1 MVDVC
6 LPLVPFARVEAPSL
20 ALGIFKT
27 KLSEL
32 GVSSKILYPNLD
44 FAYQIGIENYHALS
58 MENISLMGE
67 WLFSYCLFGD
77 KAPSVDSYFKYL
89 EGSRFCGILPSKDL
103 LSMRISASNFIDQL
117 AVNILHLDPKIVSCS
132 STFQQ
137 HVCSLA
143 LLKRLKS
150 LRPSLITV
158 MGGANCESVMGLT
171 TKRLFDFVDFVLS
184 GEGDVVFP
192 SFCHALLTSDLRSKP
207 SAINANWPGVFCSLS
222 DSSSLNLRPIV
233 TEMDEIP
240 YPDFDEYFN
249 VLDSHPLNPVINPCL
264 PVEASRGCWWGQQHH
279 CTFCGLNGDGLAY
292 RSKTPRRMFNEM
304 KFLHDK
310 HGDLPFGFVDN
321 IVPREYFETL
331 FSDSLYSPLLL
342 NGDAKLFF
350 EVKANL
356 SRHQLKMMKEAGVCW
371 IQPGIESLH
380 DLALKELKKGTTCLV
395 NLQLLRWSLELGIY
409 VSWSILTEF
418 PDEQT
423 QWLSE
428 MQDMLPLLHHLQPPM
443 ALLPVQYHRFSPYF
457 NHAKQYQLNLSPAP
471 AYSYIYPFSVEDLKG
486 LSYSFVDDNTQG
498 DACRDS
504 LYSSPEGNSL
514 YSAIFSWRDKFNS
527 PLRPLLCYQVLPDGN
542 LQIVDTRECAIKR
555 IHLLSG
561 LEKELVLLGD
571 SVIPTKQISRLL
583 PAHFGDLA
591 PETLQQ
597 ALSSLSDKKLI
608 LIVRGSF
615 LSLPVGGSLPSLP
628 TYNEFPGGA
637 VALDQLPS
645 YPSLSNPLKLA
656 YREMPR

>member
-20 ALGIFKT
+20 ALGIFKA

-44 FAYQIGIENYHALS
+44 FAYQIGIKNYYALS
-58 MENISLMGE
+58 MENITLIGE
-67 WLFSYCLFGD
+67 WLFSYCLFQD

-89 EGSRFCGILPSKDL
+89 EETGFSGILPSDDL

-117 AVNILHLDPKIVSCS
+117 AVNILRLNPKIVSCS

-137 HVCSLA
+137 HVSSLA

-171 TKRLFDFVDFVLS
+171 TKRLFGFVDFVLS

-192 SFCHALLTSDLRSKP
+192 SFCHALLTSDLRSNS
-207 SAINANWPGVFCSLS
+207 SAINADWPGVFCSVS
-222 DSSSLNLRPIV
+222 DSSSLNHRPV
-233 TEMDEIP
+233 VDEMDEIS
-240 YPDFDEYFN
+240 YPDFDDYFN
-249 VLDSHPLNPVINPCL
+249 VLDQHPLNPVINPCL

-304 KFLHDK
+304 KFLRDK
-310 HGDLPFGFVDN
+310 YGDLPFEFVDN
-321 IVPREYFETL
+321 IVPREYLTSF
-331 FSDSLYSPLLL
+331 FSDSRYSPILLS
-342 NGDAKLFF
+342 GDSKLFF

-356 SRHQLKMMKEAGVCW
+356 SRQQLKIMKEAGVCW

-395 NLQLLRWSLELGIY
+395 NLQLLRWSLELGLY
-409 VSWSILTEF
+409 VTWSILTEF
-418 PDEQT
+418 PGEQT

-428 MQDMLPLLHHLQPPM
+428 MQDLLPMLHHLQPPM

-457 NHAKQYQLNLSPAP
+457 NHANQYQLNLSPAP
-471 AYSYIYPFSVEDLKG
+471 AYSCIYPFSEEDIKG
-486 LSYSFVDDNTQG
+486 LSYSFVDNNAPG
-498 DACRDS
+498 EAAHDS
-504 LYSSPEGNSL
+504 LYSSPQGNSL
-514 YSAIFSWRDKFNS
+514 YSAINSWRDKFQS
-527 PLRPLLCYQVLPDGN
+527 RRRPLLCYQILPDGN
-542 LQIVDTRECAIKR
+542 LQIVDTRECAFKR

-561 LEKELVLLGD
+561 LEKELMLLGD
-571 SVIPTKQISRLL
+571 SIVPIKQISRLL
-583 PAHFGDLA
+583 STHFGDLS
-591 PETLQQ
+591 PEMIQQ
-597 ALSSLSDKKLI
+597 ALSSLADKKLI

-628 TYNEFPGGA
+628 TINDFPGGA
-637 VALDQLPS
+637 VVFDQLAS
-645 YPSLSNPLKLA
+645 YPSLSNPLELA
-656 YREMPR
+656 YRQS